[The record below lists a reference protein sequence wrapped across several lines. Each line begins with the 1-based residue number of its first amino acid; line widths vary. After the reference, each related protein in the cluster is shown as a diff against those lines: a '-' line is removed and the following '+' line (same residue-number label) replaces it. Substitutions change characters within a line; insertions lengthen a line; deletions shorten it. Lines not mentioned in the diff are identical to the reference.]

1 MSFFGMRSSQA
12 GAAAQAELAAQKERF
27 QLLSEAAGIGLWE
40 ALLHEGD
47 AMHAKSQWT
56 WSAEFRRI
64 MGFSGESDFPN
75 VVQSWSDRLHPDDA
89 AATFAAFGTAV
100 SDKSGRTGY
109 DVRYRLKC
117 RNEHYRWFRATGGC
131 RTQVDGRTV
140 LACGSL
146 TDIHDQV
153 LMEERLRESTES
165 DAAIVNALQAGL
177 SALASGD
184 FRHRITAQLPE
195 KAGTLKENF
204 NRTAT
209 LLGGVIAGVTGTST
223 TIVDTS
229 NQITHACDDLSRRT
243 EQQAASVEQA
253 AAAIEEI
260 TQAVG
265 NTAQNAARVATLT
278 AQARQATETSG
289 TVVQDAISAMAQ
301 IAGSS
306 DQIGQI
312 IGVIDEIA
320 FQTNLLALN
329 AGVEA
334 ARAGEAG
341 RGFAVVAQ
349 EVRELAQRSAKAA
362 KEIKTLISTSA
373 SQVKGGVDLVDRTG
387 HVLGEIS
394 GQIRDISS
402 LIETIAASSREQST
416 ALGEISSTISQID
429 QVTQQNAAMV
439 EETTAASHNLVVEA
453 SELSRT
459 VSHIKVDTAAPAY
472 RQARAA

>member
-1 MSFFGMRSSQA
+1 M
-12 GAAAQAELAAQKERF
+12 
-27 QLLSEAAGIGLWE
+27 LSDAAGIGLWE

-56 WSAEFRRI
+56 WSNEMRRI
-64 MGFSGESDFPN
+64 MGFSGLSDFPD
-75 VVQSWSDRLHPDDA
+75 VVQSWSDRLHPDDVA
-89 AATFAAFGTAV
+89 GTFAAFGASVT
-100 SDKSGRTGY
+100 DKSGKTGY

-117 RNEHYRWFRATGGC
+117 KDGQYRWFRATGGC
-131 RTQVDGRTV
+131 RTLPDGRTV

-146 TDIHDQV
+146 MYIHDQV
-153 LMEERLRESTES
+153 VLEESQRANSEADKLIFS
-165 DAAIVNALQAGL
+165 ALQAGL
-177 SALASGD
+177 TALASGD
-184 FRHRITAQLPE
+184 FGHRIDQVPE
-195 KAGTLKENF
+195 KASSLKENF
-204 NRTAT
+204 NRTAA
-209 LLGGVIAGVTGTST
+209 LLGGVIAGVNST
-223 TIVDTS
+223 AGTIVDTS

-260 TQAVG
+260 TQAVS
-265 NTAQNAARVATLT
+265 NTAQNAGRVSSLT
-278 AQARQATETSG
+278 TQARQATETSG
-289 TVVQDAISAMAQ
+289 TVVQDAIAAMAQ

-387 HVLGEIS
+387 HVLGEIA

-402 LIETIAASSREQST
+402 LIENIASSSREQST

-439 EETTAASHNLVVEA
+439 EETTAASHNLVSEA
-453 SELSRT
+453 GELMRSIAHVKIETAPSQTYRT
-459 VSHIKVDTAAPAY
+459 
-472 RQARAA
+472 ARAA